1 MKLLILTEKK
11 SQMNDFVTAL
21 GGKSGNF
28 QGKFDYV
35 LTHSYGHIL
44 QLKEPQEMVS
54 EDKKTRYSSWRSL
67 KYFPWDENDFS
78 WAKRI
83 APGRSKTLKEI
94 RDAAKDCDGIIIA
107 TDDDPSGEGDL
118 LGWEI
123 VNAIHWKKAVYR
135 IRFEDQA
142 PKSIIAAM
150 KHMVNVTNQM
160 EQGEYLEALA
170 RQRFDLLSMQL
181 SRIAMIYA
189 KKAGYKPKTIRIGR
203 LKSAIVGLIFDRNTE
218 IENYVKKPYFEV
230 KFKDQN
236 GNLFSRKFDPDKDQF
251 RYSVRQQAKTDLA
264 DYVAS
269 SIVIDEKKLKQQ
281 TPPPLVDL
289 GQIGILVGAK
299 GYKDKEII
307 KTYQDMY
314 QAQIVSYPRTED
326 TQVTLEQFNELLP
339 LVDQI
344 ANVIGVDSKLLT
356 RRKPRAKFIT
366 SQAAHGANRPG
377 VKVPKSLEQLEKRFG
392 KIGVEIYQVVAKSYL
407 AMLAEDYVYE
417 AQKAHLAKY
426 PDFRASIQLPKA
438 MNYKLIF
445 DDRDLSEEDEATAH
459 EFKDMAQPFVYEGAN
474 PKPGKPTKKFILNYL
489 KKHNIGT
496 GATRL
501 QTLAEISSGKGSL
514 AALIRGGYV
523 LNYEGQVQ
531 AILSKGSMIAS
542 PKITKRLFDGMD
554 RVKRKELDYQLI
566 PQSMQ
571 TIVRHDMP
579 IFENNATSLDKNA
592 TLQKLASKHQTKTIN
607 KKVVA
612 GEKVT
617 GDFNGEQISFNQT
630 WGGHK
635 FTKKEIAD
643 LLAGKKI
650 RISYCSKKGTDK
662 IVSGKLA
669 KQTYK
674 GRSFYGFK
682 PEF

>member
-11 SQMNDFVTAL
+11 SQMDDFVVAL
-21 GGKSGNF
+21 GGKTGNF
-28 QGKFDYV
+28 QGQFDYV

-44 QLKEPQEMVS
+44 QLKEPQEMVGD
-54 EDKKTRYSSWRSL
+54 DKKTRYSSWRSL
-67 KYFPWDENDFS
+67 KYFPWDEKDFS
-78 WAKRI
+78 WAKKI
-83 APGRSKTLKEI
+83 VPGRMKTLKEV

-135 IRFEDQA
+135 IRFEDQS

-150 KHMVNVTNQM
+150 RQMTDVTNQM

-189 KKAGYKPKTIRIGR
+189 KKAGYRPKTMRIGR

-236 GNLFSRKFDPDKDQF
+236 GNIFSRKFDPDKDKF
-251 RYSVRQQAKTDLA
+251 RFAEIKGAKDDLA
-264 DYVAS
+264 NFASS
-269 SIVIDEKKLKQQ
+269 SIVIDEKKLKKQ

-344 ANVIGVDSKLLT
+344 ANVIGVDSKLLI
-356 RRKPRAKFIT
+356 RRKPRLKFIT
-366 SQAAHGANRPG
+366 KQAAHGANRPG
-377 VKVPKSLEQLEKRFG
+377 LKVPKSLEQLEKRFG

-426 PDFRASIQLPKA
+426 PDFKSSIQLPKE

-445 DDRDLSEEDEATAH
+445 DDRDLSDEEEIVAH
-459 EFKDMAQPFVYEGAN
+459 EFKDPAAPFVYEGAN
-474 PKPGKPTKKFILNYL
+474 PKPGKPTKKFILNFL

-514 AALIRGGYV
+514 ASLYRGGYI

-579 IFENNATSLDKNA
+579 IFETNSTILDQNA
-592 TLQKLASKHQTKTIN
+592 TLQKLASKHQTKTVS
-607 KKVVA
+607 KKVA
-612 GEKVT
+612 SKDKVT
-617 GDFNGEQISFNQT
+617 GKFNGEEISFNQT

-635 FTKKEIAD
+635 FTQQEVAD
-643 LLAGKKI
+643 LLAGKTI
-650 RISYCSKKGTDK
+650 TINYRSKRGAQKS
-662 IVSGKLA
+662 VSGKLA
-669 KQTYK
+669 KQSYK